1 MLNVENLKIT
11 FTDRGQ
17 REEIVHGISFAM
29 EEGETV
35 GIVGE
40 SGSGKTQTALSIAG
54 LMYRDGVELSGKILL
69 DGRDILS
76 MPEKELLSI
85 RGKDISMI
93 FQEPMTSL
101 NPTMKIGRQ
110 VEESLRLHT
119 AFPKSELR
127 KWMLAAL
134 REAELPDPEQTAEKY
149 PHELSGGQRQRVMI
163 AAAMICRPRLLIAD
177 EPTTALDVTIQAQIL
192 KLLQTLSRENGMGIL
207 FISHDLRV
215 IRRLCTRVLVME
227 RGNIVETGTAEQ
239 LFEHP
244 SHPYTQKLIASIP
257 TRNRRLE

>member
-1 MLNVENLKIT
+1 
-11 FTDRGQ
+11 
-17 REEIVHGISFAM
+17 
-29 EEGETV
+29 
-35 GIVGE
+35 
-40 SGSGKTQTALSIAG
+40 
-54 LMYRDGVELSGKILL
+54 
-69 DGRDILS
+69 
-76 MPEKELLSI
+76 
-85 RGKDISMI
+85 
-93 FQEPMTSL
+93 
-101 NPTMKIGRQ
+101 
-110 VEESLRLHT
+110 
-119 AFPKSELR
+119 
-127 KWMLAAL
+127 MLAAL
-134 REAELPDPEQTAEKY
+134 RAAELPDPEQTAEKY